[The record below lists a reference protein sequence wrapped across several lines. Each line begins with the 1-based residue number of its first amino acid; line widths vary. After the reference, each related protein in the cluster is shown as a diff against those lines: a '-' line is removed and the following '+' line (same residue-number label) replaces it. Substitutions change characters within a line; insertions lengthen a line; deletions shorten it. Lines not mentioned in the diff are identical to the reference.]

1 MKNRWSDKEME
12 SFVKSCGASVP
23 SEFAKQVYATRL
35 LGGGPDLALH
45 GGGNTSIKTNT
56 ADFAGDLRPVL
67 FVKASGCSMENAGR
81 NDFIALDLDKLNKLR
96 KKNDLSDEDMADFF
110 RWAMLTPGDRL
121 PSIETLM
128 HLFLPYLCI
137 DHTHPAAVLAL
148 TNRNDASQ
156 CLREAFGTRVA
167 AIPYARTGMECAK
180 ACLEAVRNRAQTT
193 GIVIMH
199 HGLVTWGETAEEAYQ
214 ATVKLVSLAETYLA
228 GKKVRKLTLKKVVL
242 NGVPSMAE
250 ARLGYEKIAPLL
262 RGLLSPPSGNPDAP
276 HSRVVMKHL
285 VDEKILELLSA
296 QEGAAITATTP
307 LTPDYLIRVR
317 RLPLFIESPK
327 HDDAAALREQ
337 IIAAREQYLAD
348 FRSYMKLQ
356 NPEALNSIEDRDIFP
371 NVLCLPGIGC
381 VCAGRNA
388 PEADIAADIM
398 SQAFSVKR
406 MIHETG
412 GEYLD
417 LDDSHCF
424 EMEFRS
430 YQRAKIG
437 PRDGT
442 SPVVGSIVLV
452 TGAAGAIGAGI
463 CSALLEAGCN
473 LAVSDLAGEALDA
486 AVQEFCGRFGTD
498 KVFAVPMDVTD
509 PVSIEKGFASIA
521 TRFGGLDGVIVNA
534 GIAHVAMLADMD
546 LESFRKIEKVN
557 IEGTLLTIRE
567 AANKFKL
574 QNTGGDIV
582 LISTK
587 NVFAPGASFGAYS
600 ATKAAA
606 HQLARIASLEL
617 APINVRVN
625 MVAPDAVFSHGNRK
639 SGLWA
644 AVGPGR
650 MKSRGLDE
658 AGLEEYYRNR
668 NLLKAKVT
676 AEHVAAGVLFFLS
689 RQTPTTGAT
698 LPVDGGLPDST
709 PR

>member
-12 SFVKSCGASVP
+12 SFVKSCGATVP
-23 SEFAKQVYATRL
+23 PEFARQVFATRL
-35 LGGGPDLALH
+35 LGGEPDLALH

-56 ADFAGDLRPVL
+56 ADFAGDLRPAL
-67 FVKASGCSMENAGR
+67 FVKASGCAMENADR
-81 NDFIALDLDKLNKLR
+81 CDFIALDLDKLNKLR

-110 RWAMLTPGDRL
+110 RWAMLLPDARQRL

-128 HLFLPYLCI
+128 HLFLPYACI

-180 ACLEAVRNRAQTT
+180 ACLEAVRNRAQAA

-199 HGLVTWGETAEEAYQ
+199 HGLVTWGETAEEAYR
-214 ATVKLVSLAETYLA
+214 ATVKLVSLAETYLT
-228 GKKVRKLTLKKVVL
+228 GKKVRKLTLKK
-242 NGVPSMAE
+242 GAPSTTE
-250 ARLGYEKIAPLL
+250 ARVRYEKTAPLL

-276 HSRVVMKHL
+276 HSKVVLRHL
-285 VDEKILELLSA
+285 VDEKILELFSA
-296 QEGAAITATTP
+296 QESAAITATTP

-317 RLPLFIESPK
+317 RLPLFIESPE

-337 IIAAREQYLAD
+337 ITAAREQYLAGC
-348 FRSYMKLQ
+348 RSYMKLQ
-356 NPEALNSIEDRDIFP
+356 NPEAPNAVDDRDLFP
-371 NVLCLPGIGC
+371 NVLCIPGIGC
-381 VCAGRNA
+381 VCAGRDTD
-388 PEADIAADIM
+388 EADISADIM
-398 SQAFSVKR
+398 AQALSVKR
-406 MIHETG
+406 TIHETG

-417 LDDSHCF
+417 LSEDHCF

-430 YQRAKIG
+430 YQRAKIQL
-437 PRDGT
+437 PST
-442 SPVVGSIVLV
+442 ASPLAGAIVLV

-463 CSALLEAGCN
+463 CSALLNAGCHV
-473 LAVSDLAGEALDA
+473 AASDLAGEALDA
-486 AVQEFCGRFGTD
+486 AVKEFSGRFGA
-498 KVFAVPMDVTD
+498 KRVLAVPMDVTD
-509 PVSIEKGFASIA
+509 PASIEKGYASIDA
-521 TRFGGLDGVIVNA
+521 RFGGLDGVIVNA
-534 GIAHVAMLADMD
+534 GVAHVSMLADMD

-567 AANKFKL
+567 AAKIFKL

-606 HQLARIASLEL
+606 HQLARVASLEL
-617 APINVRVN
+617 AGINVRVN
-625 MVAPDAVFSHGNRK
+625 MVAPDAVFSHGGRK

-650 MKSRGLDE
+650 MRSRGLDE
-658 AGLEEYYRNR
+658 EGLEEYYRKR
-668 NLLKAKVT
+668 NLLQAKVT
-676 AEHVAAGVLFFLS
+676 AEHVAAAVIFFLS
-689 RQTPTTGAT
+689 HQTPTTGAT

>member
-12 SFVKSCGASVP
+12 AFVKSCGAPVP
-23 SEFAKQVYATRL
+23 PEFARQVYATRL
-35 LGGGPDLALH
+35 LGSEPDLVLH
-45 GGGNTSIKTNT
+45 GGGNTSTKTNT
-56 ADFAGDLRPVL
+56 ADFAGDLRPAL
-67 FVKASGCSMENAGR
+67 FIKASGCAMENADRG
-81 NDFIALDLDKLNKLR
+81 DFIALDIDKMNKLR
-96 KKNDLSDEDMADFF
+96 KKNDLSDEDMANFF
-110 RWAMLTPGDRL
+110 RWAALLPDARQRL

-128 HLFLPYLCI
+128 HLFLPYACI

-148 TNRNDASQ
+148 TNRNDAAQ

-167 AIPYARTGMECAK
+167 AIPYARTGIECAK
-180 ACLEAVRNRAQTT
+180 ACLEAVRNRAQAA

-199 HGLVTWGETAEEAYQ
+199 HGLVTWGETAEEAYK

-228 GKKVRKLTLKKVVL
+228 GKKVRKLTLKK
-242 NGVPSMAE
+242 GAPSAAE
-250 ARLGYEKIAPLL
+250 ARVRYEKTVPLL
-262 RGLLSPPSGNPDAP
+262 RGLLSPLSGNPDAP
-276 HSRVVMKHL
+276 HSRVVVKLL
-285 VDEKILELLSA
+285 VDEKILELFNSK
-296 QEGAAITATTP
+296 EAAAVAATTP

-327 HDDAAALREQ
+327 LDDSAALRAQ
-337 IIAAREQYLAD
+337 ITAAREQYLAGC
-348 FRSYMKLQ
+348 RSYMKLQ
-356 NPEALNSIEDRDIFP
+356 NPEASGAVDDLDLFP
-371 NVLCLPGIGC
+371 AVLCIPEIGC

-388 PEADIAADIM
+388 DETDFAADIM
-398 SQAFSVKR
+398 SQALSVKR
-406 MIHETG
+406 TIFETG

-417 LDDSHCF
+417 LTDDHCF

-430 YQRAKIG
+430 YQRAKLG
-437 PRDGT
+437 PACAG
-442 SPVVGSIVLV
+442 SPVAGSIVLV

-463 CSALLEAGCN
+463 CSALLEAGCH
-473 LAVSDLAGEALDA
+473 LAASDLAGEAIDS
-486 AVQEFCGRFGTD
+486 AVKEFSGRFGANR
-498 KVFAVPMDVTD
+498 VLAVPMDVTD
-509 PVSIEKGFASIA
+509 PASIEKGFSSIA
-521 TRFGGLDGVIVNA
+521 ARFGGLDGVIVNA
-534 GIAHVAMLADMD
+534 GIAYVSMLADMD

-567 AANKFKL
+567 AAKIFKL
-574 QNTGGDIV
+574 QDTGGDIV

-617 APINVRVN
+617 AGINVRVN
-625 MVAPDAVFSHGNRK
+625 MVAPDAVFSHGSRK

-650 MKSRGLDE
+650 MRSRGLDE
-658 AGLEEYYRNR
+658 AGLEEYYRLR

-676 AEHVAAGVLFFLS
+676 AEHVAAAVLFFLS
-689 RQTPTTGAT
+689 HKTPTTGVT
-698 LPVDGGLPDST
+698 IPVDGGLPDST